1 LEKLER
7 HFEKELERLTETIL
21 RLGSLAESAIGEA
34 LRALVERDPDI
45 ARRVIDHDEEMD
57 QLELEV
63 DHICTDLLA
72 LRQPIAR
79 DLRFII
85 TALKIAPEIERIGDL
100 AGNISERAIELAGE
114 PLLKPFIDIPRMTAI
129 TSEMLK
135 ESLDAF
141 IQRDADAARAV
152 IGKDDEVDALMEQ
165 LFRELLSYMLE
176 DPRTISRALRLMMVA
191 KYLERMG
198 DGATNI
204 CEMVVYLA
212 EGRVIR
218 HGGLHPVNGGG
229 TQ

>member
-1 LEKLER
+1 M
-7 HFEKELERLTETIL
+7 
-21 RLGSLAESAIGEA
+21 
-34 LRALVERDPDI
+34 V
-45 ARRVIDHDEEMD
+45 
-57 QLELEV
+57 
-63 DHICTDLLA
+63 TDL
-72 LRQPIAR
+72 
-79 DLRFII
+79 
-85 TALKIAPEIERIGDL
+85 ERIGDL
-100 AGNISERAIELAGE
+100 AVNVAERAILLNTE
-114 PLLKPFIDIPRMTAI
+114 PQLKPFIDIPRMTAI

-141 IQRDADAARAV
+141 IRRDADAARAV

-165 LFRELLSYMLE
+165 LFRELLSYMIE

-191 KYLERMG
+191 KYLERIG

-218 HGGLHPVNGGG
+218 HGGLHPVDGGG

>member
-21 RLGSLAESAIGEA
+21 RLGSLAERAIGDA
-34 LRALVERDPDI
+34 LRALVERDTFI
-45 ARRVIDHDEEMD
+45 AQRVIREDEGMD

-100 AGNISERAIELAGE
+100 AGNISERAIELADE
-114 PLLKPFIDIPRMTAI
+114 PLLKPFIDIPRMASI
-129 TSEMLK
+129 TQEMLK
-135 ESLDAF
+135 DSLDAF
-141 IQRDADAARAV
+141 IRRDAGAARAV

-165 LFRELLSYMLE
+165 LFRELLSYMIE

-218 HGGLHPVNGGG
+218 HGGLHPVNGGS
-229 TQ
+229 Q